1 MGWAGLGWAGMGWDE
16 MGWDGMRWDGMGCH
30 LTWKDSVCYMDF
42 VVMVCLTRLLS
53 FQKIKRASRSLLR
66 QVSKTAIPFDTVV
79 KIEKINFSI

>member
-1 MGWAGLGWAGMGWDE
+1 MGWEGMPLGLE
-16 MGWDGMRWDGMGCH
+16 
-30 LTWKDSVCYMDF
+30 DSVCYMDF

-66 QVSKTAIPFDTVV
+66 QVSKVSIPFDTVV